1 MLSTGDVHLPQ
12 VRPPLPPCDA
22 QLTARK
28 QSEDKNSSVRFPL
41 STRRDER
48 RERSLQLS
56 FPLSLFQGVV
66 FSRVGGGW
74 GAVWK
79 PETRKT
85 DQFVPQRRRTGSSVK
100 SLTAARPIDLS
111 SGYSAAALRPNTAQ
125 VRSRGRQHQER
136 DAGKP

>member
-41 STRRDER
+41 STRRDKR

-56 FPLSLFQGVV
+56 FPLSLFQAVV
-66 FSRVGGGW
+66 ISRVGGGW
-74 GAVWK
+74 GLCGSLKREKQISSCLRGVAQEAV
-79 PETRKT
+79 
-85 DQFVPQRRRTGSSVK
+85 
-100 SLTAARPIDLS
+100 
-111 SGYSAAALRPNTAQ
+111 
-125 VRSRGRQHQER
+125 
-136 DAGKP
+136 